1 MWKWLRLQPA
11 FTVDVPIDADELL
24 RRVKRLFAEPR
35 FRGIAKTASMCI
47 DYTIELA
54 DQRFWSPHL
63 SIQVSQ
69 TESGSQLH
77 CRFSPRPEIWTMFM
91 AIYFVVLMLMFA
103 ASIYAYVQWWMGDA
117 MWSLLMMPMGVVLIA
132 TLHAA
137 SQIGQGLSGDQ
148 MELLRGRL
156 DQTLTAIGAASV
168 TARSTDR
175 GALDDKAVDDKA
187 IENHV
192 AASERLQ

>member
-1 MWKWLRLQPA
+1 MWKWLRLQPS
-11 FTVDVPIDADELL
+11 FTIDVPVDSDELL
-24 RRVKRLFAEPR
+24 RRVKRLFAEPS

-63 SIQVSQ
+63 SVQVSSTQ
-69 TESGSQLH
+69 TGSLLH
-77 CRFSPRPEIWTMFM
+77 CRFAPRPEVWTMFM
-91 AIYFVVLMLMFA
+91 AIYFVMLILMFA

-117 MWSLLMMPMGVVLIA
+117 PWALLMMPIGVVVIA
-132 TLHAA
+132 TLHVA

-156 DQTLTAIGAASV
+156 DQTLAAIGTASMG
-168 TARSTDR
+168 TGSTDH
-175 GALDDKAVDDKA
+175 GTLDDEAL
-187 IENHV
+187 ENRIV
-192 AASERLQ
+192 SSEQS